1 MPFFRS
7 IAVISIVAAVV
18 AGCAT
23 VRQQDLDA
31 WAGVPVEALDAHP
44 VFLTMPVYRTQT
56 ESGIEIRNYV
66 NSKDIEQCFARSG
79 VRHGDNKYVSHS
91 VFMTCSDTHLVCN
104 NLFYV
109 QIGKVTRYAPTGNC
123 YTDDSV
129 RPQAGYLRPGAPGR

>member
-1 MPFFRS
+1 MPFFRTV
-7 IAVISIVAAVV
+7 AVLSLVAGAV

-31 WAGVPVEALDAHP
+31 WVGVPVEALDSQP
-44 VFLTMPVYRTQT
+44 VFLSMPVYRTQT
-56 ESGIEIRNYV
+56 EGGIEIRNYV

-79 VRHGDNKYVSHS
+79 VRRGDTKYVSHS
-91 VFMTCSDTHLVCN
+91 AFMTCSDTRLVCN

-109 QIGKVTRYAPTGNC
+109 QAGKVTRYAPTGNC

-129 RPQAGYLRPGAPGR
+129 RPQAGSLPSGTLGR